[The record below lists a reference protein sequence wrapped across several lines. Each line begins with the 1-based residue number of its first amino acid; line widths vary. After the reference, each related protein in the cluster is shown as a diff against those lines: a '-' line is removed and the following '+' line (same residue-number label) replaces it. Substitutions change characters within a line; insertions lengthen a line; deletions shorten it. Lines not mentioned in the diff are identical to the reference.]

1 MYAFNKI
8 KDYPAYLESVL
19 VVHLLE
25 LFALFSVLFFLFGEK
40 NMLDLYKFNGS
51 WDIYYLF
58 YKSLNHSEIKNI

>member
-40 NMLDLYKFNGS
+40 NMLDLYKLNGS
-51 WDIYYLF
+51 
-58 YKSLNHSEIKNI
+58 